1 MKIRIFKK
9 ADCMAVYQ
17 LFHDTVHSVNT
28 RDYSINQVEAWANTE
43 ISQDYLDVWC
53 QALLESYTLVIVKT
67 FEPYHNNEFN
77 EQVIGFGNLTKDGY
91 LDRLYVHKD
100 HIGKGIG
107 NQLADQLEAYAKGLG
122 LKEIVTHASITARPF
137 FEKRGYQL
145 IKEQTVE
152 RNNQQLTNYIMIK
165 QLHKY

>member
-1 MKIRIFKK
+1 MKIRRYRK
-9 ADCMAVYQ
+9 ADCMTVYQ

-28 RDYSINQVEAWANTE
+28 RDYSINQVEAWANTK

-67 FEPYHNNEFN
+67 FEPYNNNEFN

-107 NQLADQLEAYAKGLG
+107 NQLADQLEAYAKDLG
-122 LKEIVTHASITARPF
+122 LKQIVTNASITARPF

-152 RNNQQLTNYIMIK
+152 RNKQQLTNYIMKKLIND
-165 QLHKY
+165 